1 MLQIEIDNG
10 SGFCFG
16 VTTAI
21 KKAEEELAKGTKLYC
36 LGDIVHNSMEVERLT
51 KKGLITINH
60 DQLRELHDVKVLLR
74 AHGEPPETYELAKR
88 NNIEIIDATCPVV
101 LALQRRIKS
110 QYEKGHQVADIS
122 LGNKGEPV
130 VVLPT
135 RSQTENK
142 CDEICSSF
150 PVSTPLSLR
159 EETKSAGSI
168 VIFGKNGHA
177 EVLGLVG
184 QTHSHAIVIE
194 KFEDVKALDFEHD
207 IYLYSQ
213 TTKSLDEF
221 HKIID
226 YIQSHISPTAKFQS
240 FDTICRQVANRMPNI
255 SSFAARH
262 DLILFVAGR
271 KSSNGKVLFHE
282 CLSVN
287 PNSYQVESADEIDM
301 KWFDGVQTVGICGA
315 TSTPKWLMEE
325 CRDEILRHTK

>member
-60 DQLRELHDVKVLLR
+60 NQLRELHDVKVLLR

-135 RSQTENK
+135 RSQAENK